1 MIIRAA
7 PLSSDT
13 PSRDGTADRACSMP
27 PCTMCETPVPAGRDV
42 CLACGTH
49 VSQAPT
55 ARAGPGQARVAL
67 EAALRASAAEEAK
80 GVDVAVAKRLIEASE
95 RAHGEGGESRALDPA
110 PAARGAV
117 ERAPRQ

>member
-7 PLSSDT
+7 PLSSGIS
-13 PSRDGTADRACSMP
+13 PRDGPDRACSMP

-95 RAHGEGGESRALDPA
+95 RAHGEGREG
-110 PAARGAV
+110 
-117 ERAPRQ
+117 RAPDPGTGRGHDRTP